1 MTSCGFFPIQRPPV
15 AGFFALSRAVSLAGL
30 IFAPAALAAPPVFDS
45 LVAGQPALFPGQT
58 TIVDARVTDSDPI
71 TTWSWTASL
80 GSVAGS
86 GSSAIFTAP
95 TSPGVATI
103 TCTVADSTGATASRT
118 VNVTASD
125 VYPERIL
132 AEGFKAPA
140 RVSVSRSGEVY
151 VVDPSLGGIGV
162 TGLFSPGI
170 HRFLGFQG
178 ARSVAVDWN
187 DGIAVAG
194 DPGAAVYSGTGAFR
208 FVLDA
213 GAALG
218 SALDVAA
225 DPVARRYAVLWGN
238 AGRIAVHDEA
248 GARLFSFGQIG
259 DAAGQLKGATSVTF
273 TPTGNILVGDTGHGN
288 IKLYS
293 GSDGAFLSVTYG
305 RPPGGMGGISADRFS
320 GLSAVATSPT
330 GTVFGVDTFYSRFSS
345 FDPSGTVREAVGSYG
360 EGVGQLRSPT
370 GLAVSSVFRRIV
382 VASVNSS
389 RLDVFRMDGL
399 GASTPL
405 LAVSTTDVDFGAH
418 VVGSLIAGR
427 EVVLTSAGTAPVT
440 FFGLF
445 AGGDFSVIS
454 STCGASLVPGASCR
468 AILAFLPSAPGTR
481 TGTLTV
487 QNDGQVQPQ
496 IVTLSGVGVLAP
508 AATLAIAGNG
518 AFEDQPSGTPSP
530 MRTIVVTNTG
540 SGSTGNLS
548 IAISGPDA
556 AAWQV
561 VSNNCSAP
569 LPPSASCSI
578 GVVFAP
584 ASPGSFSATLT
595 VTDDIAPF
603 STATLPLS
611 GNGTADGVP
620 IPGVSL
626 AGLFAFGLA
635 LAAAGSF
642 VLGRRSL

>member
-1 MTSCGFFPIQRPPV
+1 M
-15 AGFFALSRAVSLAGL
+15 AGFFAPAGAAILACL
-30 IFAPAALAAPPVFDS
+30 LLPPAALAAPPVFDS
-45 LVAGQPALFPGQT
+45 LAAGQPSLFPGQT
-58 TIVDARVTDSDPI
+58 TVVDARVSDSDPI
-71 TTWSWTASL
+71 TSWSWTASL
-80 GSVAGS
+80 GSIAAS
-86 GSSAIFTAP
+86 GASAVFTAP
-95 TSPGVATI
+95 ATPGVATI
-103 TCTVADSTGATASRT
+103 TCTVTDSTGATASGT
-118 VNVTASD
+118 VTVTASD

-132 AEGFKAPA
+132 SGGFKAPA

-151 VVDPSLGGIGV
+151 VVDPSLGGIAV
-162 TGLFSPGI
+162 TGLFAPGI
-170 HRFLGFQG
+170 HRFLGLQG

-194 DPGAAVYSGTGAFR
+194 DPGAAVYTSTGAFR
-208 FVLDA
+208 FVLDP

-225 DPVARRYAVLWGN
+225 DPVARRYAVLWGD

-248 GARLFSFGQIG
+248 GARLFSFGQAG
-259 DAAGQLKGATSVTF
+259 DAAGQLKGAASVTF
-273 TPTGNILVGDTGHGN
+273 TPAGDILVGDTGHGN

-293 GSDGAFLSVTYG
+293 GSDGTFLSVTYG

-320 GLSAVATSPT
+320 SLSAIATSPS
-330 GTVFGVDTFYSRFSS
+330 GTVFGADAFYSRFSS
-345 FDPSGTVREAVGSYG
+345 FDPAGTVREAVGSYG

-405 LAVSTTDVDFGAH
+405 LAVSTTDVDFGTH
-418 VVGSLIAGR
+418 VVGSLIAGH

-440 FFGLF
+440 FSGLF
-445 AGGDFSVIS
+445 AGGDFSVVS
-454 STCGASLVPGASCR
+454 STCGASLAPGASCR
-468 AILAFLPSAPGTR
+468 AVLAFLPSAPGVR

-487 QNDGQVQPQ
+487 RNDGQVQPQ

-518 AFEDQPSGTPSP
+518 AFGDQPSGTPSP

-548 IAISGPDA
+548 VAISGPDA

-561 VSNNCSAP
+561 VSNGCSAP
-569 LPPSASCSI
+569 LAPSASCSI

-584 ASPGSFSATLT
+584 AALGSFSATLT

-611 GNGTADGVP
+611 GSGTAGGVP